1 MRRRSNSAPRQAKE
15 AVIETPRSRQGP
27 RPLPFHLMMQAGSLL
42 SSLSVFP
49 HWKSGSASL
58 RRPWSAEE
66 SELRAQISRA
76 DPASLQKALADE
88 TVRRVDDFLA
98 GIEAYRTHPYRR
110 ALEPMPEIWRRGS
123 VRLFDYSAP
132 DAAGT
137 PVLVVPSLVNRAYVL
152 DLTPRRSLMRHLR
165 AKGLRP
171 FLVDWGEPGPDE
183 KEFGIDAYVA
193 DRLSGMLDA
202 VIARAGRPALIG
214 YCMGGLL
221 TLALSALRP
230 ADVLGHVLMAVPWDF
245 HRPYCLAAAPLSA
258 LREPIERAL
267 DRLGHLPG
275 DLLQILFAL
284 QDPGAVERKYRQ
296 FGHLKQHSAAA
307 RRFTA
312 LEDWANDCVPLT
324 ARVTRETF
332 FDWYGDNLPG
342 RTRWDVAG
350 QRIEPKRL
358 RHPALVLVPSRDRIV
373 PPESALPLA
382 DALPNGR
389 RLVVEGGHVGMLIG
403 ARAVSEIYA
412 PIAHFVSR
420 MKSWG

>member
-1 MRRRSNSAPRQAKE
+1 
-15 AVIETPRSRQGP
+15 
-27 RPLPFHLMMQAGSLL
+27 MMQAGSLL

-49 HWKSGSASL
+49 HWKSGSASW
-58 RRPWSAEE
+58 RRPWSVEE
-66 SELRAQISRA
+66 NELRDRISHA
-76 DPASLQKALADE
+76 DPASFQKALADE
-88 TVRRVDDFLA
+88 AARRVDDFLA
-98 GIEAYRTHPYRR
+98 GIKAYRDHPYRR
-110 ALEPMPEIWRRGS
+110 ALEPMPEIWRRGTT
-123 VRLFDYSAP
+123 RLLDYSAP
-132 DAAGT
+132 GAEGT

-152 DLTPRRSLMRHLR
+152 DLTPRRSLVRHLR

-171 FLVDWGEPGPDE
+171 FLVDWGEPGPE
-183 KEFGIDAYVA
+183 ENEFGIDEYVA
-193 DRLSGMLDA
+193 DRLSGMLD
-202 VIARAGRPALIG
+202 VVLERAGRPALLG

-245 HRPYCLAAAPLSA
+245 HRPYCLAAAPLTT
-258 LREPIERAL
+258 LRVPIERAL

-275 DLLQILFAL
+275 DLLQMLFTL

-296 FGHLKQHSAAA
+296 FSHMKQGSAAA

-324 ARVTRETF
+324 AKVARETF
-332 FDWYGDNLPG
+332 FGWYGENLPG
-342 RTRWDVAG
+342 RARWEVAG
-350 QRIEPKRL
+350 RAIEPKRL
-358 RHPALVLVPSRDRIV
+358 RHPALVVVPARDRIV
-373 PPESALPLA
+373 PAESALPLA

-412 PIAHFVSR
+412 PVARFVSR
-420 MKSWG
+420 MKS